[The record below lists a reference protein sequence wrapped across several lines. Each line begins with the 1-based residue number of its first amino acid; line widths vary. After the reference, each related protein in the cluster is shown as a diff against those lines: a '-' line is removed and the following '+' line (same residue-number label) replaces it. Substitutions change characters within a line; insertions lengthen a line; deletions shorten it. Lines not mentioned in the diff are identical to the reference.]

1 MDIKERLQSRI
12 TGLYERIE
20 RVVTRFHRTY
30 LFLVCIFALV
40 GYAFVLL
47 FPALV
52 VISISNISEILN
64 SEVDIV
70 WLELF
75 TWLFVLLFS
84 AQTSYHL
91 AITKP
96 VPAVGF
102 TMPESKIPK
111 IYTLVKKLQSHYKR
125 PDIHKII
132 ITANYEMDIVKTPRW
147 MLPVW
152 SSNTLI
158 IGLPLLICMSPKQF
172 ERMMARKIGQFS
184 KQTNPLTNWLYQLT
198 GIWKQYSYIYGKQKY
213 IESKLLKVFY
223 ATYAATYERVSV
235 FAARLD
241 ELNAD
246 RYAMDLYVHDDV
258 REMISADAMSRWYLQ
273 KRFWPAINKIAQDK
287 SKLPLTP
294 YRKLTSLVKSNF
306 TDEKIRVLKK
316 HAYRELPEFDDRVPS
331 LKTRLENIGHETP
344 YMKENKKESAAEVY
358 LGASLNG
365 ALNLMDK
372 LWLKKNKKKTDTSK
386 SLRSGW
392 VPALKK
398 S

>member
-1 MDIKERLQSRI
+1 MDIKERLQSR
-12 TGLYERIE
+12 LVRLFERIE
-20 RVVTRFHRTY
+20 LLVTKFHRSY
-30 LFLVCIFALV
+30 LVLVCLFALI

-47 FPALV
+47 FPAIV
-52 VISISNISEILN
+52 VFSISNINEILI
-64 SEVDIV
+64 SEVKIV

-75 TWLFVLLFS
+75 TWVFVLLFS

-111 IYTLVKKLQSHYKR
+111 VYSLVKKLQTHYKR
-125 PDIHKII
+125 PVIHKII
-132 ITANYEMDIVKTPRW
+132 ITANYEMDIVKTPKW

-158 IGLPLLICMSPKQF
+158 IGLPLLICMSPEQF
-172 ERMMARKIGQFS
+172 EHMMARKIGQFS

-213 IESKLLKVFY
+213 IESKLLSAFY
-223 ATYAATYERVSV
+223 TAYAAVYERVSV
-235 FAARLD
+235 FAARID

-246 RYAMDLYVHDDV
+246 RYAMELYVHDDI

-273 KRFWPAINKIAQDK
+273 KRFWPAIEKIANDK
-287 SKLPLTP
+287 TKEPLAP

-306 TDEKIRVLKK
+306 TNEKIPVLKK
-316 HAYRELPEFDDRVPS
+316 YAYREEPKFNERVPS
-331 LKTRLENIGHETP
+331 LKDRLENIGHDKP
-344 YMKENKKESAAEVY
+344 HMRENKAQSAAEFY

-372 LWLKKNKKKTDTSK
+372 LWLKNNKKKSAANK
-386 SLRSGW
+386 SVRNGW

-398 S
+398 G